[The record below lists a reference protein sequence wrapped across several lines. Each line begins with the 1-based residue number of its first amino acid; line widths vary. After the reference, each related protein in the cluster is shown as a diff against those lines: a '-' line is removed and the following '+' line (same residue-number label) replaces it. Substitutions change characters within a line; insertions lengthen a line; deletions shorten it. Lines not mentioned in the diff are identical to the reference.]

1 MPLASSPVR
10 VRPSLLSES
19 LRFRRCLRPPP
30 RRVIGVPRIAVKGAD
45 CVLHLGSLSGWG
57 VGLTVTLRSACFTP
71 PCSWAHGGLEFTCS
85 GDPALCQRPAFE
97 ALLGQEA
104 GGQFWTLRW
113 GLRAQRCPAVLWSRE
128 EGPTHGEVTQGCV
141 VRKVAEG
148 KALMADPRNE
158 RPAAECPASPVSMG
172 LYPRYPADSVIP
184 CHSLEWRR
192 RYARCLALGPSHS
205 LERVLGAEVL
215 LSGAPLLRPH
225 DTSCF
230 LVWVSCRFH

>member
-1 MPLASSPVR
+1 MPTPSTQACHRRPQNCCEGSRLCLAFGEPVW
-10 VRPSLLSES
+10 VGCWSHGNIALS
-19 LRFRRCLRPPP
+19 F
-30 RRVIGVPRIAVKGAD
+30 
-45 CVLHLGSLSGWG
+45 
-57 VGLTVTLRSACFTP
+57 FTP

-85 GDPALCQRPAFE
+85 GDPTLCQQPAFE